1 MGRKKDEL
9 LEALAVV
16 GEALARVDRP
26 RLVALIEAGRMVA
39 AAHGED
45 LSVLAAMRAGATVDL
60 DQSTAN

>member
-9 LEALAVV
+9 LEELAAV
-16 GEALARVDRP
+16 GEVLARVDRP

-39 AAHGED
+39 EAHGED
-45 LSVLAAMRAGATVDL
+45 VSALAFAGRGAVDL